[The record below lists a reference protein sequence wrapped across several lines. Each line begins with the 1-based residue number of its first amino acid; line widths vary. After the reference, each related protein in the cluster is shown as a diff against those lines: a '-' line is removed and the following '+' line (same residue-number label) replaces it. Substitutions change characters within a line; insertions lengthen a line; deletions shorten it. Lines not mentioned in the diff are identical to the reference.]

1 MCVAHCDAV
10 GYIALRGVIMNNEEL
25 ALRIQQGEDVKKNMQ
40 QLYDQNYYLLR
51 KTAKKYSNI
60 DSMTDIDDLMQEL
73 YIPLYEATISYK
85 ADNGATFITYALT
98 CISRHLKRYL
108 DDVGRVIRVPVHT
121 QEKIYKY
128 NQVSSY
134 FMRIHNRKPTDREF
148 RAYLELT
155 QKQLDSLK
163 KDMGVLWVDSTE
175 TKIADNMTID
185 EVLEDKTAYKSM
197 EEVEESIDRDR
208 LSTSLWEVIHEVV
221 KDPTD
226 VQVLEDRYKH
236 NDTLKE
242 CGNNIGVTTERAR
255 VRESRA
261 MRQLRNNRKIKEI
274 GEAEGIV
281 KPIRSYKRN
290 KRVSIDYGSMTD
302 DEVFSMYEAMM

>member
-1 MCVAHCDAV
+1 
-10 GYIALRGVIMNNEEL
+10 MNNEEL
-25 ALRIQQGEDVKKNMQ
+25 VLRIQQGEDIKKNMQ

-85 ADNGATFITYALT
+85 ADNGATFISYALV

-108 DDVGRVIRVPVHT
+108 DDVGRAIRVPVHT

-134 FMRIHNRKPTDREF
+134 FMRTHNRKPTDREF

-163 KDMGVLWVDSTE
+163 KSMGIMSVSSTE
-175 TKIADNMTID
+175 EIIQEDLKIGDTIADHTADMAQ
-185 EVLEDKTAYKSM
+185 VEDK
-197 EEVEESIDRDR
+197 IDKER
-208 LSTSLWEVIHEVV
+208 LTVTLWAAVSEAV
-221 KDPTD
+221 KDLKD
-226 VQVLEDRYKH
+226 YQVIEDRYKH
-236 NDTLKE
+236 GCTLEE
-242 CGNNIGVTTERAR
+242 CGQHLGVNGERAR
-255 VRESRA
+255 VRESKA
-261 MRQLRNNRKIKEI
+261 MRQMRNNRRIKEI
-274 GEAEGIV
+274 GEAEGI
-281 KPIRSYKRN
+281 IRPYKRN
-290 KRVSIDYGSMTD
+290 NRVSIDYGALTD
-302 DEVFSMYEAMM
+302 DEIFSLYEASIC